1 MICRGCV
8 RVAGALILIIR
19 YHQRSNSGARVRRAR
34 REKKMKATVTREY
47 YQIAHYTNNS
57 QTEPLTGEMEYSD
70 ELYYEAFRLC
80 AERRESIVI
89 QRVTEFRIT
98 KSDVPDVFCSFLFA
112 LTDRGDSYTGSEI
125 TGRRVISPEHFALDV
140 DLSRYHPVNGWA
152 IPETM
157 EVY

>member
-1 MICRGCV
+1 
-8 RVAGALILIIR
+8 
-19 YHQRSNSGARVRRAR
+19 
-34 REKKMKATVTREY
+34 MKATVTREY

-57 QTEPLTGEMEYSD
+57 QTEPLTGEMEYSN

-89 QRVTEFRIT
+89 QRVTEFRIA
-98 KSDVPDVFCSFLFA
+98 KLDMSDFWAEISD
-112 LTDRGDSYTGSEI
+112 LTDCGDAYTGSEI

-157 EVY
+157 EVWR

>member
-1 MICRGCV
+1 MR
-8 RVAGALILIIR
+8 
-19 YHQRSNSGARVRRAR
+19 
-34 REKKMKATVTREY
+34 ATVTREY
-47 YQIAHYTNNS
+47 YQVAHYTLNS
-57 QTEPLTGEMEYSD
+57 QTEPLTGEMLYSD

-89 QRVTEFRIT
+89 QRVTEFRIA
-98 KSDVPDVFCSFLFA
+98 KSDMSDFWAELSD
-112 LTDRGDSYTGSEI
+112 LTDCGDAYTGSEI

-157 EVY
+157 EVWR